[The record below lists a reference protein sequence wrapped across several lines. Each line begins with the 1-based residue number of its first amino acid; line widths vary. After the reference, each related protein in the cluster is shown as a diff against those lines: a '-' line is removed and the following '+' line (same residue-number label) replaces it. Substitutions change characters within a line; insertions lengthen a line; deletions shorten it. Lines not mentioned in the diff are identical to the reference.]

1 MNKLTLLASA
11 ILVCFA
17 PAGTAW
23 AQQSSVV
30 IKPQAKQPLPA
41 YKRQAIGHMNA
52 GRFKEAYDLLKANLE
67 ANKGDVDTRFMLGQC
82 AARLGNQGEALA
94 LYQEILADNP
104 DLPRVRLE
112 LARAYLAAGDHAK
125 AKEAFEAVQAS
136 NPPPVVGEN
145 IQRFLDSI
153 AAQRPWQA
161 RIGLSFVSDSNVN
174 SGPADT
180 SALGC
185 FSCDSVTGQN
195 DIAWGITGNV
205 SHTHSLNPN
214 MAWQSEFTVYS
225 LDYNKQHD
233 SDQLILSASTGP
245 TWKLNDAVLSVPLIF
260 DHVDV
265 GHDYYNHSYGLAPQV
280 RYQLGK
286 DYSLNGGFTIARREH
301 RSSSALRDGESY
313 GISIALRR
321 QLDQGGFLQPGL
333 RIGKEETGADY
344 FDATSFGLSLG
355 WFTKLPWDM
364 SLYVQPS
371 ISRVLKGAPDPLYF
385 GCSGCGNTQRDWQYQ
400 LVANL
405 NKPLDKK
412 GTNLSAG
419 VTLTRNDSNVAFT
432 DYSRAMFTLMLTK
445 RF

>member
-82 AARLGNQGEALA
+82 AAKLGNQGEALA

-161 RIGLSFVSDSNVN
+161 RIGLSFIADSNVN
-174 SGPADT
+174 SGPELFGTASGRSD
-180 SALGC
+180 
-185 FSCDSVTGQN
+185 N
-195 DIAWGITGNV
+195 AWSLTGNL
-205 SHTHSLNPN
+205 SHTHSINPN
-214 MAWQSEFTVYS
+214 MAWQSEFNLFS
-225 LDYNKQHD
+225 LDYIDEND
-233 SDQLILSASTGP
+233 YDQLILSATSGP
-245 TWKLNDAVLSVPLIF
+245 TWKLDNMVVSAPILLE
-260 DHVDV
+260 HVDV
-265 GHDYYNHSYGLAPQV
+265 GHDYYSHSYGVIPQV
-280 RYQLGK
+280 RYTLNKELSINAGLTMLG
-286 DYSLNGGFTIARREH
+286 REH
-301 RSSSALRDGESY
+301 STRTADRDGQSY
-313 GISIALRR
+313 ALNLSLRK
-321 QLDQGGFLQPGL
+321 QLDNGGFLQPGL
-333 RIGKEETGADY
+333 RIGKDETRKAY
-344 FDATSFGLSLG
+344 FDTTSIGLSLG
-355 WFTKLPWDM
+355 WFTKLSSDM
-364 SLYVQPS
+364 TLYAQPS
-371 ISRVLKGAPDPLYF
+371 ITRVLKGGLDPVCIPLF
-385 GCSGCGNTQRDWQYQ
+385 SGCPATERDWQYQ
-400 LVANL
+400 LTLNL
-405 NKPLDKK
+405 NKPLDKQ
-412 GTNLSAG
+412 GTNLSLG
-419 VTLTRNDSNVAFT
+419 ITLTRNDANVEFA
-432 DYSRAMFTLMLTK
+432 DYKKSMLTLMLSK
-445 RF
+445 RL